1 MPAENAFTFFLQ
13 RKNAHIVK
21 LLETNHSV
29 AGAIQ
34 GLLEHLVDFAAEKGV
49 PYTAI
54 ELADVHVTRENM
66 LVARIHAK
74 R

>member
-1 MPAENAFTFFLQ
+1 MADSAFTYFLQ
-13 RKNAHIVK
+13 RRNAHVVR

-29 AGAIQ
+29 AGALQ
-34 GLLEHLVDFAAEKGV
+34 GLLEHLVEYAEERGV

-54 ELADVHVTRENM
+54 ELADVHVTRDNQ